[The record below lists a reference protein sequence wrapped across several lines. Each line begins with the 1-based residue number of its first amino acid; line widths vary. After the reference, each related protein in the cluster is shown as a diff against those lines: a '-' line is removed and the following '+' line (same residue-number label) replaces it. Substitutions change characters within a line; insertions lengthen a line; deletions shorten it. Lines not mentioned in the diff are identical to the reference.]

1 MDDSKLTFALMLER
15 QQESHER
22 TSLRFCDNH
31 YLGFLR
37 VASFRSVASLIIGFE
52 ALSDILRAPQTT
64 RQNQVS
70 LVVVLAE
77 DLVLK
82 SHSSQLNDLLPRKF
96 PFQSVKLLVDESNH
110 VANLHIEQ

>member
-1 MDDSKLTFALMLER
+1 MDDSKLTCALMLER
-15 QQESHER
+15 QQESHAR
-22 TSLRFCDNH
+22 TSLRFCNNH

-37 VASFRSVASLIIGFE
+37 IASFRSITSLIVGFE

-77 DLVLK
+77 DLVFK
-82 SHSSQLNDLLPRKF
+82 SQSSQLNDLLPRKF
-96 PFQSVKLLVDESNH
+96 PFQPIKLLVDESNH
-110 VANLHIEQ
+110 MANLHIE